1 MGLPVSNGHSRA
13 AAAVVETSSESE
25 DEEVEQRSESITD
38 LSLEYLQIKKLV
50 KYLKAGDQT
59 ATVLTLC
66 AMLNLN
72 LMKETYQLAIWDLK
86 GLEVLLNLLDTKE
99 ERCHIGSLKILRQIS
114 QNVLIR
120 RAIVDMD
127 GLRSLVRILDS
138 LVMDTKAF
146 AAETI
151 ANVAKVQ
158 RARRNILQLGGVPKL
173 VKLLDCEPNS
183 VNLSADQE
191 KSVEVARCAALAL
204 WSCSKSTKIKVAISK
219 AGGIPLLARLLKSSN
234 ENMLIPV
241 VGNLQEFASVKSCR
255 IAIQTE
261 GIMEDLVK
269 NLSRNNDELQ
279 MYCANAIFKCA
290 EDEKTQELVLKH
302 SGLQPLVSLLSKSD
316 NKELLAAA
324 TGAIW
329 KCSISRKNVDNMD
342 SADQDAVRRTLEAQ
356 GRLLGH
362 DQLLMD
368 IWTSHQ
374 TLNASVTDLLS
385 SGRAEPRKPHIP
397 IQEWYSGEGGAC
409 ASFLLQCSL
418 VFDLQPLTYT
428 SDRAKIAFVVNLLSG
443 RAVQWATENQTP
455 ASSSFPAFTAELK
468 RVFLQP
474 VQSGEAASQIQ
485 SLRQGLAKGLKDE
498 LATWEESRDLET
510 LISLAIQL
518 DNHVRERR
526 RQRDRDCSVRSSGS
540 PSGRSGAPVESNSG
554 DSFISQDLAMQARIP
569 IKTLPEPRPIL
580 GLNGE
585 VLATVKHQ
593 TQPLTLIVSRNH
605 QEQIRLFIIPASSSP
620 GVLGSAWLAR
630 HNPPDRLVDRESGEL
645 ECALSDHLPLFC
657 THPHACWLRPRQES

>member
-1 MGLPVSNGHSRA
+1 
-13 AAAVVETSSESE
+13 
-25 DEEVEQRSESITD
+25 
-38 LSLEYLQIKKLV
+38 
-50 KYLKAGDQT
+50 
-59 ATVLTLC
+59 
-66 AMLNLN
+66 
-72 LMKETYQLAIWDLK
+72 
-86 GLEVLLNLLDTKE
+86 
-99 ERCHIGSLKILRQIS
+99 
-114 QNVLIR
+114 
-120 RAIVDMD
+120 
-127 GLRSLVRILDS
+127 
-138 LVMDTKAF
+138 
-146 AAETI
+146 
-151 ANVAKVQ
+151 
-158 RARRNILQLGGVPKL
+158 
-173 VKLLDCEPNS
+173 
-183 VNLSADQE
+183 
-191 KSVEVARCAALAL
+191 
-204 WSCSKSTKIKVAISK
+204 
-219 AGGIPLLARLLKSSN
+219 
-234 ENMLIPV
+234 
-241 VGNLQEFASVKSCR
+241 
-255 IAIQTE
+255 
-261 GIMEDLVK
+261 
-269 NLSRNNDELQ
+269 
-279 MYCANAIFKCA
+279 
-290 EDEKTQELVLKH
+290 
-302 SGLQPLVSLLSKSD
+302 
-316 NKELLAAA
+316 
-324 TGAIW
+324 
-329 KCSISRKNVDNMD
+329 MD

-385 SGRAEPRKPHIP
+385 SGRAEQVPSLSAAEAPRADPQLAAAAPRKPHIP
-397 IQEWYSGEGGAC
+397 IPEWYSGEAGAC

-468 RVFLQP
+468 RVFLHP

-498 LATWEESRDLET
+498 LAAWEESRDLET

-526 RQRDRDCSVRSSGS
+526 RQRDRDCSESVSG
-540 PSGRSGAPVESNSG
+540 PFLVDSGTG

-620 GVLGSAWLAR
+620 GVLGPTAFALHPPPRLLAQTS
-630 HNPPDRLVDRESGEL
+630 PGEL
-645 ECALSDHLPLFC
+645 RRWGVPPMWSGRVVKSSAAGREPLQFSWGPHPGKWRRVPVAQQSVPDPGGVPSNQLFVPEDKVAVPLSRASWTSFDWDESSWSTRRGTVRQAQSWVPRHFILDNDLLRDFYHAHPDKPGSEEESIGNSWRCRQAHLS
-657 THPHACWLRPRQES
+657 AISIRPPI